1 MRELPGV
8 WSGAV
13 MYLRTTARANKD
25 GSVVRYLALAH
36 NQRVGAATKANVLL
50 NLGREDRLDPDGL
63 RRLVRSINRYLGEPD
78 TDGTDGTDATAV
90 TGTDT
95 DVDGLRLMS
104 SRPAGAAWLLHG
116 LWTTLEVDT
125 ALRKVLGGRRFSTD
139 VERVLFALVANRAI
153 DPSSKLAAAEW
164 ASHDVAIPG
173 LAGMDDDQA
182 YRAMDLLVEA
192 DTDAHVQE
200 AVFFAVADLLN
211 LEVDL
216 LFFDTTSTYFER
228 DTEDPDPPEGADG
241 GPEGAPGF
249 RRYGHSK
256 DHRRDLPQ
264 IVIGLAVTREGIPV
278 RCWCWPGNT
287 NDQAILPE
295 VRDGLRGWRLGR
307 VVTVVDRGFSS
318 RENLAY
324 LQRAG
329 GHYIA
334 GERMRDGNAQAHE
347 ALSRQGRY
355 QSVRDNLRVK
365 EVKIASTPGIRW
377 IICHNPDEAERDA
390 AQREAAIARIRAELD
405 RITSA
410 RARARDQARARRAGS
425 ATTSAATRKKADRR
439 AAADEAAH
447 VKAECALR
455 EHPALGRWLRQT
467 SSGRLVLDRAK
478 ITTEAR
484 LDGKYLLSTSDPDL
498 SAEDVALGYKNLLE
512 AERGFRDLKS
522 TIELRP
528 VFHRIEPRIR
538 AHVLLCWLALLLI
551 RVAERRTGQTWRTIA
566 RELGRLHAITLSGP
580 AGTVVQTTEPTT
592 AQAGILRA
600 CGLTPPPRITTL
612 DPV

>member
-1 MRELPGV
+1 
-8 WSGAV
+8 
-13 MYLRTTARANKD
+13 MYLRTTERKNLN

-78 TDGTDGTDATAV
+78 TDGSDAAAV
-90 TGTDT
+90 TGADA
-95 DVDGLRLMS
+95 VADGLRLMF

-116 LWTTLEVDT
+116 LWKALDVDS
-125 ALRKVLGGRRFSTD
+125 ALRKVLGGRRFTTD

-153 DPSSKLAAAEW
+153 DPASKLAAAEW
-164 ASHDVAIPG
+164 ASYDVAIPG
-173 LAGMDDDQA
+173 LKGMDEDQA

-192 DTDAHVQE
+192 DTDASVQE

-228 DTEDPDPPEGADG
+228 DTEDPDPDGAD
-241 GPEGAPGF
+241 GAPGF

-256 DHRRDLPQ
+256 DHRKDLPQ
-264 IVIGLAVTREGIPV
+264 IVIGLAVTREAIPV

-334 GERMRDGNAQAHE
+334 GERMRDGNAPAHE

-355 QSVRDNLRVK
+355 QQVRDNLRVK
-365 EVKIASTPGIRW
+365 EVRIDSTPGIRW
-377 IICHNPDEAERDA
+377 IICHNPDEAERDQA
-390 AQREAAIARIRAELD
+390 ARDTAISRITAELD
-405 RITSA
+405 RITTA
-410 RARARDQARARRAGS
+410 RARAREQARARRA
-425 ATTSAATRKKADRR
+425 ASAAMSAAAHKKADHK
-439 AAADEAAH
+439 ADLDEAAH

-467 SSGRLVLDRAK
+467 PSGRLVLDRTK
-478 ITTEAR
+478 IAAEAR

-566 RELGRLHAITLSGP
+566 RELGRLHAITLAGP

-592 AQAGILRA
+592 AQSSILRA

-612 DPV
+612 DPA

>member
-1 MRELPGV
+1 
-8 WSGAV
+8 

-78 TDGTDGTDATAV
+78 TDGTDAAAV
-90 TGTDT
+90 TGADT
-95 DVDGLRLMS
+95 VTDGLRLMS

-116 LWTTLEVDT
+116 LWKALDVDT

-153 DPSSKLAAAEW
+153 DPASKLAAAEW
-164 ASHDVAIPG
+164 ASCDVAIPG
-173 LAGMDDDQA
+173 LEGMDEDQA

-192 DTDAHVQE
+192 DTDASVQE

-216 LFFDTTSTYFER
+216 LFFDTTSTYFQR
-228 DTEDPDPPEGADG
+228 DTEDPDPDPDG
-241 GPEGAPGF
+241 EDESPGF

-295 VRDGLRGWRLGR
+295 VKDGLRGWRLGR

-324 LQRAG
+324 LRRAG

-334 GERMRDGNAQAHE
+334 GERMRDGSAHAAE

-355 QSVRDNLRVK
+355 QSVRDNLRIK
-365 EVKIASTPGIRW
+365 EVRIDSTPGIRW
-377 IICHNPDEAERDA
+377 IICHNPDEAERDQA
-390 AQREAAIARIRAELD
+390 ARDAAITRITTELD
-405 RITSA
+405 RITTA
-410 RARARDQARARRAGS
+410 RTRAREQARAQRAES
-425 ATTSAATRKKADRR
+425 ATRSAAARKKAERT
-439 AAADEAAH
+439 AETDEAAH

-467 SSGRLVLDRAK
+467 PPGRLVLDRAK
-478 ITTEAR
+478 ITAEAR

-566 RELGRLHAITLSGP
+566 RELGRLHAITLAGP

-592 AQAGILRA
+592 AQLRILRA

-612 DPV
+612 DPT